1 MNVENFFEDARYSR
15 VPSLDPDPKEF
26 PLYYKARKYEYLLNP
41 GERLFIPTGWF
52 HFVDSKELDATTGM
66 NIAVNFWFNPG
77 TREAVPKVKWHRLT
91 PEDVFREL
99 RKGEIKCLRSYN
111 GIFPSTTVQHH
122 FPDMKIKFENMSF
135 DDFLELNNPQY
146 YIAQNKLENSDLKIE
161 ENFDDSMST
170 NVWFNRGPC
179 KTLMHYDGQDN
190 WICQVIGKKRVIL
203 FAPSE
208 HPNLYTY
215 NPYPSHLLDQL
226 RARVYN
232 NSVFLNVDNQIP
244 RDLVN
249 RILSSLEDTVEKKT
263 IINDQ
268 ELQDVFKRVYMLYEN
283 HLQKSGCMIH
293 PAVVPPSVN
302 FQIFRTSCNSIPL
315 RTSEFSY
322 NFIFC
327 LRNGNVSIGR
337 YNLSVKQGDILA
349 CPATFEYP
357 VTLSG
362 SGVYILPTKE
372 NVTMVEDGPGV

>member
-1 MNVENFFEDARYSR
+1 MNIENFFDDARYSR
-15 VPSLDPDPKEF
+15 VPCLDPDPKEF

-41 GERLFIPTGWF
+41 GERLFIPAGWF
-52 HFVDSKELDATTGM
+52 HFVDSRELDPNAGM
-66 NIAVNFWFNPG
+66 NIAVNFWFNSRANESLP
-77 TREAVPKVKWHRLT
+77 RVKRHAIT
-91 PEDVFREL
+91 TEDVLREL
-99 RKGEIKCLRSYN
+99 RKKAIRCLRSYN
-111 GIFPSTTVQHH
+111 GIFPSTTIQHH

-146 YIAQNKLENSDLKIE
+146 YIAQNKLENSDLKIDE
-161 ENFDDSMST
+161 TFDESLSM

-179 KTLMHYDGQDN
+179 TTLMHHDGQDN
-190 WICQVIGKKRVIL
+190 WLCQVIGKKRVIL

-208 HPNLYTY
+208 QPNLYTF
-215 NPYPSHLLDQL
+215 NPYPSYLLQQL

-232 NSVFLNVDNQIP
+232 NSVFLNFDNQIP
-244 RDLVN
+244 SDLIH
-249 RILSSLEDTVEKKT
+249 RLLSGLGDLEKTT

-268 ELQDVFKRVYMLYEN
+268 GLQDVFRRVYMLYEN

-293 PAVVPPSVN
+293 PEVVTPSVN
-302 FQIFRTSCNSIPL
+302 FEIFRTSCPSIQVKNTVL
-315 RTSEFSY
+315 SY

-337 YNLSVKQGDILA
+337 YNLAIKQGDVLA

-357 VTLSG
+357 ITMSG

-372 NVTMVEDGPGV
+372 NVTTVEDGPSV